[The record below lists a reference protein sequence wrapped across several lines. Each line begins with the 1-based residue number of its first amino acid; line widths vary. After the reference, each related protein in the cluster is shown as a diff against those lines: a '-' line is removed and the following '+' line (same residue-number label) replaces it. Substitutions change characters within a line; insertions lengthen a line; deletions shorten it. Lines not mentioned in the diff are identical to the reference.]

1 MKNKQLWLF
10 WPITVVGFPI
20 LLLGSMEATLR
31 FIGSGYPTEFT
42 IESTVDGASVRRENE
57 NFSRQF
63 FPALIPREPLAF
75 SFPLEKPEETYR
87 IFVLGGSAAQGDPE
101 PSFGFSRILERMLEH
116 DYPSVDFEVI
126 NTAVTAVNSH
136 VVRLIAREVAEFN
149 GDLFIFYLGNNEV
162 VGPYGAGTIFSP
174 ISSSLRFIRFSIF
187 MRSSRIGQ
195 NLARI
200 LALLRP
206 EGERMQKWTG
216 MEMFLDRQVRQ
227 DAPEMAS
234 VYSHFRAN
242 LEGSLDAIRRVGGKS
257 VVSTVASNLA
267 DSPPFASQHRESFA
281 EPDATRWDE
290 YFQQGSK
297 ALEAGSYE
305 DAIAGFLAAD
315 ALDGSYAELQFLLGR
330 CHSAIGGHSE
340 AQRRFRLAR
349 DLDTLRF
356 RADNRINEIIRDVAA
371 DRAAE
376 GIYLVDAER
385 EFEALSSHGIPG
397 NDLFQEHVHPNFEG
411 NYVLAKS
418 IYQQIQEILPAGI
431 RGDPGFID
439 AVRPVE
445 EFMRDL
451 AFTGF
456 DQHRVSK
463 EVLRRLAKPPFSNQL
478 NHDHRMQ
485 EARGTE
491 EALSRFATPDAI
503 GESVREYEAAL
514 RMHPTDLWL
523 HYNFAQLLYSARDFQ
538 RAEEHFRV
546 FLLSLP
552 HHRVARERLLASLIH
567 LGKLVDA
574 VRECRQA
581 LRTTPDLHAARYT
594 LATALSRMSEADEA
608 IAVYRELLQ
617 LDPERAPDIYNELGR
632 LYVARAQYDAAIEA
646 FSEAIQ
652 AARDAGQGGRSDL
665 DHNLGVSLKRAGRT
679 REAADAFS
687 SAISAYREKIA
698 KKPGSAPLHL
708 SLGSAY
714 AEMGEFE
721 KATESFRLAI
731 AANPG
736 NLQAHLNLA
745 GSLEAQ
751 GHLNEALDALKTGID
766 DMLRLGRTESALA
779 LQRHQRTLEI
789 KIRGGAD

>member
-1 MKNKQLWLF
+1 MKNKRFWLF

-20 LLLGSMEATLR
+20 LVLGIVEATLR
-31 FIGSGYPTEFT
+31 FIDSGYSTEFT
-42 IESTVDGASVRRENE
+42 IESSIDGASVRRENKD
-57 NFSRQF
+57 FSRQF
-63 FPALIPREPLAF
+63 FPALIPREPLTL
-75 SFPLEKPEETYR
+75 SFPLEKPEKTYR

-136 VVRLIAREVAEFN
+136 VVRVIAREVAGFH

-162 VGPYGAGTIFSP
+162 VGPYGAGTVFAS

-187 MRSSRIGQ
+187 IRSSRIGQ

-200 LALLRP
+200 LAPLKP
-206 EGERMQKWTG
+206 EGEREQKWTG
-216 MEMFLDRQVRQ
+216 MEMFLDRQVRR

-257 VVSTVASNLA
+257 VVSTVASNLG
-267 DSPPFASQHRESFA
+267 DSPPFASQHPKSFA

-290 YFQQGSK
+290 FFRQGSK

-305 DAIAGFLAAD
+305 EAIANFLAAD
-315 ALDGSYAELQFLLGR
+315 ALDDSYADLQFLLGR
-330 CHSAIGGHSE
+330 CYSAIADHRE

-356 RADNRINEIIRDVAA
+356 RADHRINEIIRDVAA
-371 DRAAE
+371 DRTAE

-385 EFEALSSHGIPG
+385 EFEAISPYGIPG
-397 NDLFQEHVHPNFEG
+397 NDLFYEHVHFNFEG
-411 NYVLAKS
+411 NYSLAKF
-418 IYQQIQEILPAGI
+418 IHKQVQEILPAGFQAD
-431 RGDPGFID
+431 RGSIGRAPPI
-439 AVRPVE
+439 E
-445 EFMRDL
+445 EFKRNL

-456 DQHRVSK
+456 DRHRVSK
-463 EVLRRLAKPPFSNQL
+463 EVLRRFAKPPFSNQL
-478 NHDHRMQ
+478 DHDHRMK
-485 EARGTE
+485 EARETE
-491 EALSRFATPDAI
+491 VALSRFATPEAF
-503 GESVREYEAAL
+503 GESVREYEVAL
-514 RMHPTDLWL
+514 RMYPTDPWL
-523 HYNFAQLLYSARDFQ
+523 HYNFGELLYSARDFQ
-538 RAEEHFRV
+538 RAEDHFRV

-552 HHRVARERLLASLIH
+552 HHRVGRERLLASLIH
-567 LGKLVDA
+567 LGKLADA

-581 LRTTPDLHAARYT
+581 LRTTPDFHAARYT
-594 LATALSRMSEADEA
+594 LATALSNMGKADEA
-608 IAVYRELLQ
+608 IAVYRELLP

-632 LYVARAQYDAAIEA
+632 LYVARAQYDAAVEA

-652 AARDAGQGGRSDL
+652 AARDAGQGGRTDL

-679 REAADAFS
+679 KEAADAFS
-687 SAISAYREKIA
+687 SVISAYREKIA
-698 KKPGSAPLHL
+698 KNPGSASLQF

-721 KATESFRLAI
+721 KAAGSFRLAI
-731 AANPG
+731 AADPSNA
-736 NLQAHLNLA
+736 QAHLNLA

-751 GHLNEALDALKTGID
+751 GRLDEALDVLKTGID
-766 DMLRLGRTESALA
+766 DMLRLGKTESVLA
-779 LQRHQRTLEI
+779 LQRGQRTLEI
-789 KIRGGAD
+789 KIRNGAD